1 MSERA
6 GHVAWPADGLDAWW
20 DVADHVAHDLAKGPH
35 GSEPQAWLD
44 YMHGV
49 GWASLCAESTS
60 GGHGQPMS
68 VLCRV
73 IEALSA
79 VNASAAAAVYASAA
93 AHLALRACALPDGLK
108 ATLRDLAGEWLAW
121 PAFHDIDEQLWP
133 TMDAQGYLRGQVDM
147 LLMGQHAHW
156 AVLPAQGRDQGL
168 QLVLVDLRHPA
179 VIRGPAIRTLGLP
192 ACGLNDVEF
201 GGVPCEVLT
210 TQGTALFRQVAAQ
223 LAPAVM
229 AMQCGLSRASLQD
242 AQQHAACRQQGGGV
256 LLGWGEVRRLLSLM
270 HERLGVMQGLLL
282 AALTAPDA
290 PGVSASYSALHAGEL
305 ACAQTVD
312 GVQLLGG
319 AGYVRESMQAQR
331 LCDAR
336 QAKGLLGGVAW
347 RRQGLFKQALSA

>member
-1 MSERA
+1 MSARV

-49 GWASLCAESTS
+49 GWASLCAESTA

-93 AHLALRACALPDGLK
+93 AHQAMRACALPDKLQ
-108 ATLRDLAGEWLAW
+108 ATLLDLAGEWLAW

-133 TMDAQGYLRGQVDM
+133 AMDAQGYLRGQVDM
-147 LLMGQHAHW
+147 LLMGQYARW

-168 QLVLVDLRHPA
+168 QLVLVDLQHPA
-179 VIRGPAIRTLGLP
+179 VIRGAAIRTLGLP

-210 TQGTALFRQVAAQ
+210 VQGETVFRHLSTL

-242 AQQHAACRQQGGGV
+242 AQQHAASRQQGGGV

-270 HERLGVMQGLLL
+270 HERLGVMQGLLC

-290 PGVSASYSALHAGEL
+290 PGMSVAYSVLHAGEL

-319 AGYVRESMQAQR
+319 SGYVRESMQAQR

-336 QAKGLLGGVAW
+336 QVKGLLGGVAW